1 MLSTVIFR
9 CFAIGFLVSWS
20 CPITVFSQSEPTK
33 ILAEIPRSLDK
44 VPNGTEVI
52 FDLLGDSIRVKS
64 QVDSVV
70 PISVNV
76 SPLKGHFTHDELI
89 ELSTLASFHSQ
100 RISRIHSNF
109 PNSPLI
115 LNPTSVEIS
124 VAKHIGKELADPS
137 EILLQV
143 GVTIKGSK
151 MTYGLTM
158 DGKPEIW
165 RVEKGRLVLV
175 KEASWMKMRL

>member
-76 SPLKGHFTHDELI
+76 SPLKGHFTRDELI

-100 RISRIHSNF
+100 RISRIQSTF
-109 PNSPLI
+109 PNFCPI
-115 LNPTSVEIS
+115 LPSTYPREHPSAIFLGELFYRGS
-124 VAKHIGKELADPS
+124 RVALDSNRHWGWD
-137 EILLQV
+137 
-143 GVTIKGSK
+143 
-151 MTYGLTM
+151 LT
-158 DGKPEIW
+158 D
-165 RVEKGRLVLV
+165 
-175 KEASWMKMRL
+175 